1 MNNSDFGYTLIHCMI
16 VLWVGSALAG
26 MIWIGRK
33 GYFTGITWNVGC
45 PLFVLFGWWAI
56 LLLLILGPIWLLIA
70 AFLKPKQ
77 RCPHCKEIIPGDA
90 SRCSFCQGEVTPVSS
105 PEIH

>member
-1 MNNSDFGYTLIHCMI
+1 MNENFGYTLIDCMI
-16 VLWVGSALAG
+16 VLWIVFWVGSALAG

-77 RCPHCKEIIPGDA
+77 RCPHCKGDNPRRRLA
-90 SRCSFCQGEVTPVSS
+90 L
-105 PEIH
+105 